1 MLSDKK
7 TNTMIIRDGTEA
19 TTDNG
24 WKLKKVERKKSGDIT
39 TFEAQYTSK
48 KADDATYNDG
58 TKVSLEINAI
68 EDEECKPISAT
79 FKTVKTKKLMI
90 TDYRFVRTDQ

>member
-1 MLSDKK
+1 MVSDE
-7 TNTMIIRDGTEA
+7 TTITVVIGDGTSA
-19 TTDNG
+19 TTADD